1 MDSIFLVLKRHR
13 WLATAVFCFSYL
25 VVMLIH
31 CLSAPVYEVN
41 SSVYIQRKIPN
52 QFQAYEYDDT
62 LDHIRILKSNLVIDK
77 VVSRLRKEFP
87 NRKDVGEALLLKRLR
102 ADSNV
107 STELNQVTK
116 VIDLYFQD
124 TSAHFAKKVL
134 DHTLKSY
141 EEALAYIAQETRLK
155 GIDFLKVR
163 LAEVQRNR
171 QRLAENLKQVE
182 ASSGTTDIDL
192 KNSELVKLKSNFTQ
206 LLGTTSAEILA
217 TEKQIKHLEKILGL
231 SPLQVQRLVG
241 IKSDPKLEI
250 WQKQLALE
258 KGELAKLKSAFT
270 DSYPVVL
277 EKEDVIHRLERLISQ
292 RIQSSYKQSIHP
304 AALGGEDKAFSDL
317 DVTFGKQLIELTTQR
332 AALLQQKSYYESFL
346 SQLNK
351 GFKAVAF
358 EKKDMDDLRLALNAL
373 KSEEEKLQDKIQ
385 ETILEQANLLNL
397 GAFVVLT
404 PPVEPQQGEA
414 VFPISLKTTVLLG
427 GIASLVLAL
436 SSVAIAEFLDPRIPL
451 VERPGL
457 PLGYFSGRL
466 PRTTEKLYEE
476 LSALCQ
482 GIALQIRKR
491 GLQTLCFISLFDH
504 SDSRCA
510 LPIYADGS
518 SKKPETFWHP
528 GNLASVLSGLY
539 AFKHP
544 ELKILYFTQRSA
556 PLDGFILFN
565 PFRNKLLVLKLGRLE
580 LYRSCTQE
588 NLYLLLADTLDE
600 DILDPC
606 FLNNLQEQQ
615 GFHMIFVHQWMSA
628 PGDNQA
634 SANHQGIARQNRV
647 ALIED
652 IADGVIVGFSKSASD
667 VRELQFLA
675 SSIQPEQLIGN
686 IVFP

>member
-13 WLATAVFCFSYL
+13 WLATAIFCFSFL
-25 VVMLIH
+25 TVVLIH
-31 CLSAPVYEVN
+31 FLSAPVYEVK

-52 QFQAYEYDDT
+52 QYQAYEYDDT
-62 LDHIRILKSNLVIDK
+62 LDHIRILKSNLVLDK

-87 NRKDVGEALLLKRLR
+87 KREDVAQDLLLRRLR

-107 STELNQVTK
+107 STELSQVTK

-141 EEALAYIAQETRLK
+141 EEALAHIAQETRLK

-171 QRLAENLKQVE
+171 HQLAENLKQVE
-182 ASSGTTDIDL
+182 AASGTTDIDL

-217 TEKQIKHLEKILGL
+217 TEKQIKHLERILGL
-231 SPLQVQRLVG
+231 SPAQVQRLVS

-250 WQKQLALE
+250 WQKQLAME

-277 EKEDVIHRLERLISQ
+277 EKEDLIQRLERLIGQ
-292 RIQSSYKQSIHP
+292 RIQSSYSQNIHP
-304 AALGGEDKAFSDL
+304 AALVGEDKAFSDL

-346 SQLNK
+346 SQLDS

-385 ETILEQANLLNL
+385 ETILEQASLLNL

-404 PPVEPQQGEA
+404 PPIEPEQGDA
-414 VFPISLKTTVLLG
+414 VFPISLKTTLILG
-427 GIASLVLAL
+427 GMASLVLAL

-451 VERPGL
+451 LERPGL
-457 PLGYFSGRL
+457 SLGSFSGRL
-466 PRTTEKLYEE
+466 PRTTETLYEE
-476 LSALCQ
+476 LAALGQ

-491 GLQTLCFISLFDH
+491 GIQTLLFISLFDNA
-504 SDSRCA
+504 DSRCA
-510 LPIYADGS
+510 LPIYVDGS
-518 SKKPETFWHP
+518 GKKPEMFWHP

-544 ELKILYFTQRSA
+544 ELKVLYFTQRA
-556 PLDGFILFN
+556 AELDGFALFN
-565 PFRNKLLVLKLGRLE
+565 PFRNKRLVLKLGRLE

-588 NLYLLLADTLDE
+588 NLYQLLAETVDE
-600 DILDPC
+600 DILDPG
-606 FLNNLQEQQ
+606 FLKNLQAQQ
-615 GFHMIFVHQWMSA
+615 GFHLIFLHPWMSA
-628 PGDNQA
+628 TGGNPVAGQPA
-634 SANHQGIARQNRV
+634 AIERQNRV

-652 IADGVIVGFSKSASD
+652 IADGVILGISKSASD
-667 VRELQFLA
+667 VRELKFLE
-675 SSIQPEQLIGN
+675 SSIQPEQIVGN
-686 IVFP
+686 VVFP